1 MIIVKNENVVVRKI
15 HGTTFLIN
23 ITDNFSGDRCA
34 LYEVNETGLYIWN
47 QIDGCRGIEDIASLL
62 KAAIIDDVDY
72 QVLLH
77 DVAEFVEYLI
87 SKQFLEVL
95 SCG

>member
-23 ITDNFSGDRCA
+23 IADNFAGDRCA

-47 QIDGCRGIEDIASLL
+47 QIDYFIVTVHNNKFLIVNNNTLSSGNVSL
-62 KAAIIDDVDY
+62 II
-72 QVLLH
+72 
-77 DVAEFVEYLI
+77 YL
-87 SKQFLEVL
+87 SSETRCN
-95 SCG
+95 S

>member
-1 MIIVKNENVVVRKI
+1 MEDDFKRDKICRVLQIYTKLTEGYIVNKAEEA
-15 HGTTFLIN
+15 
-23 ITDNFSGDRCA
+23 A

-47 QIDGCRGIEDIASLL
+47 QIDGCREIEDIASLL

-77 DVAEFVEYLI
+77 DVAEFVDYLI
-87 SKQFLEVL
+87 NKQFLEVL